1 MKNRVLAE
9 LNIENMRNNFVETKN
24 IKIAY
29 IKPRT

>member
-1 MKNRVLAE
+1 MKNRVLTE

-24 IKIAY
+24 INIAY